1 MGKYHPL
8 KDLAPRD
15 IVARAIDSELK
26 KSGDECVF
34 LDITHR
40 RTNFLKHRFPN
51 IYEKCLSFNIDMTK
65 SPIPVVPAAHYI
77 CGGVLT
83 NTCGETNI
91 AGLFAVGEVA
101 CTGLHGAN
109 RLASNSLLEALVYSH
124 RAAGKAVQEM
134 HTRSAR
140 PVSIP
145 EWNPGNA
152 TDIDESV
159 VIAHNWDEI
168 RRLMWHY
175 VGIVRSNKRLARARR
190 RIELLLQEITDY
202 YWNFTITADLIEL
215 RNIATIADLI
225 IRCALKRK
233 ESRGLHFTLDYPEK
247 NNAAWRRDT
256 LIQLRSRKKS
266 TLRKTS
272 SSQTNKRPKPSR
284 FSLFSSV
291 GEE

>member
-1 MGKYHPL
+1 MHK
-8 KDLAPRD
+8 R
-15 IVARAIDSELK
+15 S
-26 KSGDECVF
+26 SG
-34 LDITHR
+34 
-40 RTNFLKHRFPN
+40 
-51 IYEKCLSFNIDMTK
+51 
-65 SPIPVVPAAHYI
+65 PIP
-77 CGGVLT
+77 
-83 NTCGETNI
+83 
-91 AGLFAVGEVA
+91 
-101 CTGLHGAN
+101 
-109 RLASNSLLEALVYSH
+109 
-124 RAAGKAVQEM
+124 
-134 HTRSAR
+134 
-140 PVSIP
+140 IP

-175 VGIVRSNKRLARARR
+175 VGIVRSNKRLERAQR

-202 YWNFTITADLIEL
+202 YWDFTITADLIEL

-247 NNAAWRRDT
+247 NDANWRRDT
-256 LIQLRSRKKS
+256 LIQLRPREKPA
-266 TLRKTS
+266 TRNAS
-272 SSQTNKRPKPSR
+272 SSQANKRPKPSR